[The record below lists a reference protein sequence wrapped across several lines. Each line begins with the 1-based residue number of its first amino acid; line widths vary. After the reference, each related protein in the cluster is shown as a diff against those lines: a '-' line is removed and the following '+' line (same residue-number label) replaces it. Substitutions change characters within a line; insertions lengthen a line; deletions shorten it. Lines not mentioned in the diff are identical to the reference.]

1 MSVKVRSC
9 QREKGLDS
17 SLKTLVAYR
26 CSFDFTT
33 STSLCSCSFEL
44 TPLNR
49 SRRFRSS
56 DSLNRWRENAERSEA
71 VFRAV
76 TREIRKTYANEVSF
90 FESLMLVLIRILLL
104 LLTVQKLDSGHFQS
118 LDSVRRNDHQNFGLG
133 FQSSRSS
140 KRYRFTSYLPVI
152 LFFFCSGLISFHSS
166 SSPRYLSSVVL
177 VVLKRS
183 RSVSRL
189 T

>member
-9 QREKGLDS
+9 QREEGLDS

-33 STSLCSCSFEL
+33 STSLCFCSFEL

-56 DSLNRWRENAERSEA
+56 NFLNRWRENAERSEA

-90 FESLMLVLIRILLL
+90 FESLMLLLIRILLL
-104 LLTVQKLDSGHFQS
+104 FTVQKLDSGHFQS

-152 LFFFCSGLISFHSS
+152 LFFFRSGLISFHSS